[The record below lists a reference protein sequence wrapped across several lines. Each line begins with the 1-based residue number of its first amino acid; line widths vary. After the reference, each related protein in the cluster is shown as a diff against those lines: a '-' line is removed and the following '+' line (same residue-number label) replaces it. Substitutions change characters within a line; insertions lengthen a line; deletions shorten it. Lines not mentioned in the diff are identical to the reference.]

1 MTSNPDAFTY
11 PAATP
16 HRRHAPSGYSDY
28 ESYRP
33 WLRDEFCF
41 RCVYCLLRE
50 RWGRVSGEFDLDHFI
65 PQACDE
71 SLSTDYGN
79 LIYSCHACNTK
90 KGSAALPN
98 AELYLTADS
107 VFVLSAPYA
116 WPIFRAALPSPPVTA
131 PLTGITAAVVGVILN
146 LALFFAWHVL
156 WPQAS
161 DAAPFA
167 GDFEWFSLLIT
178 IGAFIGLWRYKLG
191 IIPVIGMSAVA
202 GLAWHFVG

>member
-1 MTSNPDAFTY
+1 MTASNPDAFTY

-107 VFVLSAPYA
+107 VRVSLDGQ
-116 WPIFRAALPSPPVTA
+116 LVPSTPEAERLIDV
-131 PLTGITAAVVGVILN
+131 
-146 LALFFAWHVL
+146 LALNSPRWVQWRLSWIRIVELAAERDSELHQRLMGFPDDLPDLARSKPPHNSRPEGIEESYFARRQRGEL
-156 WPQAS
+156 PATYI
-161 DAAPFA
+161 A
-167 GDFEWFSLLIT
+167 
-178 IGAFIGLWRYKLG
+178 
-191 IIPVIGMSAVA
+191 
-202 GLAWHFVG
+202 